1 MEFLDKHAQDPQGVQ
16 AIAPLVQKR
25 GPEDPTGSTPE
36 KKVPKTWT
44 VAEVVAWLESSSLGH
59 LSERFR
65 ENGVDGEFLTE
76 LIVAEL
82 ESELGLTRLQAKKV
96 LGRFKMMPN

>member
-1 MEFLDKHAQDPQGVQ
+1 M
-16 AIAPLVQKR
+16 
-25 GPEDPTGSTPE
+25 
-36 KKVPKTWT
+36 
-44 VAEVVAWLESSSLGH
+44 VAWLESSSLGH

>member
-1 MEFLDKHAQDPQGVQ
+1 MD
-16 AIAPLVQKR
+16 LVACA
-25 GPEDPTGSTPE
+25 SPE
-36 KKVPKTWT
+36 KQSTSQE
-44 VAEVVAWLESSSLGH
+44 VADVVAWLESLSLGH

-76 LIVAEL
+76 LTLEEL

-96 LGRFKMMPN
+96 LSRFKLMPN